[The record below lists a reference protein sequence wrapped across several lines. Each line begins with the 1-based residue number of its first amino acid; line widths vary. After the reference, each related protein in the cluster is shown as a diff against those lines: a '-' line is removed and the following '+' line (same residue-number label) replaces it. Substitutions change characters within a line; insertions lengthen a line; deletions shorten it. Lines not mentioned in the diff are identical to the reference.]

1 LSFSHWKDTL
11 NAVRN
16 ELQKSSTKTDTKDLI
31 LVDLNLHDDMV
42 KDLVLVNNA
51 DVNSS
56 DTKIET
62 ADELEGSSSKKQKKT
77 EADTNQSVL
86 NQLNQSLE
94 ELYQS
99 LPSNTTLLI
108 FTQKN
113 LKDMRK
119 LMAKK
124 IRYECQRFSF
134 ISFVFLALL
143 LSPVDINGKIS
154 MKKLS
159 ILNRQVRRTLLLKV
173 IKPR

>member
-11 NAVRN
+11 TAVRN
-16 ELQKSSTKTDTKDLI
+16 ELQNSSAKTDMKDLI

-42 KDLVLVNNA
+42 KDLLLVNNA
-51 DVNSS
+51 NGNSS

-77 EADTNQSVL
+77 EDDTNQSVL

-124 IRYECQRFSF
+124 IRYEWQRFSF

-143 LSPVDINGKIS
+143 LSPVDINGKIP

-159 ILNRQVRRTLLLKV
+159 ILNRLVRRTLMPKL

>member
-1 LSFSHWKDTL
+1 M
-11 NAVRN
+11 
-16 ELQKSSTKTDTKDLI
+16 KDLV
-31 LVDLNLHDDMV
+31 LVDLNLHDDMI
-42 KDLVLVNNA
+42 KDLLLVNNA
-51 DVNSS
+51 NGNSN

-77 EADTNQSVL
+77 EDVTNQSVL

-124 IRYECQRFSF
+124 IRYEC
-134 ISFVFLALL
+134 
-143 LSPVDINGKIS
+143 
-154 MKKLS
+154 
-159 ILNRQVRRTLLLKV
+159 
-173 IKPR
+173 